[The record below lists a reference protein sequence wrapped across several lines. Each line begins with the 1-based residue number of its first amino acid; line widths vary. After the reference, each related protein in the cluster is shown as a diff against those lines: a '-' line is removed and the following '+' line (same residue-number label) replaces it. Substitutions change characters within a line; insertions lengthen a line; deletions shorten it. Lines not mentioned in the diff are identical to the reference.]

1 MKSGKSDHRK
11 IFSEGEERIN
21 SDKSDPTPNLAQGM
35 QNLAILKGQMRD

>member
-1 MKSGKSDHRK
+1 MRNDKSDPRK

-35 QNLAILKGQMRD
+35 QNFAILKGQMRD